1 MLWAKRIEELKV
13 ELATVKARLAEA
25 EDQLGQSTVLPLL
38 KQRNEAQKECL
49 NLRWL
54 TAMQGARL
62 AEAEGLL
69 QLIMERTLRI
79 DVGVWQVSWSGN
91 LLDDMMNSLS
101 PHPTQPSDKVLVRR
115 DDLTLILDDWLD
127 DKWNVL
133 SESIN
138 AVNSLRTALKGKE
151 IPEPEGVE

>member
-13 ELATVKARLAEA
+13 ELATVK
-25 EDQLGQSTVLPLL
+25 
-38 KQRNEAQKECL
+38 
-49 NLRWL
+49 
-54 TAMQGARL
+54 ARL

-101 PHPTQPSDKVLVRR
+101 PTPPSPSTTKARKYRNRR
-115 DDLTLILDDWLD
+115 
-127 DKWNVL
+127 
-133 SESIN
+133 ESHDT
-138 AVNSLRTALKGKE
+138 RTSQH
-151 IPEPEGVE
+151 